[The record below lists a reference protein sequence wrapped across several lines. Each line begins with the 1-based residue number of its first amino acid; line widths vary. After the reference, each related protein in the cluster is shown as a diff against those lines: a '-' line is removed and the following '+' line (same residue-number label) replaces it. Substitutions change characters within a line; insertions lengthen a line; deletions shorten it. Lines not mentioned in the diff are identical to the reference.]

1 MRDPELVA
9 RAERGARRL
18 ESAWENWRAQ
28 HGLATA
34 PGQPIV
40 SYVGYSLTEPWGEP
54 RVVIGIDADEAE
66 YLADFLD
73 GDDGAHVQ
81 LPRQQ
86 AVPASSSPSPASPAL
101 PASPGIFGSPALP
114 AAPAEGGG
122 GYPAAAPVGAP
133 VPVGIGHQAQSQP
146 QDMSTELPGWS
157 PGERTELPGWSQA
170 EHGDQPTWSQAEHGD
185 QPAWSQGERADQTAE
200 QLAGWQGGPTV
211 PDQPPVT
218 T

>member
-73 GDDGAHVQ
+73 RDDGAHVQ

-86 AVPASSSPSPASPAL
+86 AVLASSSPSPALPGSPAL
-101 PASPGIFGSPALP
+101 PASS
-114 AAPAEGGG
+114 AEGSGE
-122 GYPAAAPVGAP
+122 YQAAALVGAP
-133 VPVGIGHQAQSQP
+133 VPVGIGHQANSQP

-157 PGERTELPGWSQA
+157 PGERTDQPAWSEA
-170 EHGDQPTWSQAEHGD
+170 EHGDQPT
-185 QPAWSQGERADQTAE
+185 WSQGERADQTAE
-200 QLAGWQGGPTV
+200 QLAGWQGGPAV

>member
-73 GDDGAHVQ
+73 HEDGAQLQ

-86 AVPASSSPSPASPAL
+86 VTL
-101 PASPGIFGSPALP
+101 PGS
-114 AAPAEGGG
+114 PAEGGG
-122 GYPAAAPVGAP
+122 EYPAAALVGAP
-133 VPVGIGHQAQSQP
+133 VSVGTGLQSQS
-146 QDMSTELPGWS
+146 QDPGRDMGAELPRWS
-157 PGERTELPGWSQA
+157 PGELP
-170 EHGDQPTWSQAEHGD
+170 DQTTWSPGEH
-185 QPAWSQGERADQTAE
+185 ADQTAE
-200 QLAGWQGGPTV
+200 QLAGWQGGQAAT
-211 PDQPPVT
+211 DQPPAT

>member
-73 GDDGAHVQ
+73 RDDGAHVQ

-86 AVPASSSPSPASPAL
+86 ATLASSSVLPASPASPVL
-101 PASPGIFGSPALP
+101 PAPL
-114 AAPAEGGG
+114 AEGSGE
-122 GYPAAAPVGAP
+122 YPAAVLPGAP

-146 QDMSTELPGWS
+146 QDVSTELPGWS
-157 PGERTELPGWSQA
+157 ASERA
-170 EHGDQPTWSQAEHGD
+170 DQTT
-185 QPAWSQGERADQTAE
+185 WSQGERADQTAE
-200 QLAGWQGGPTV
+200 QLAGWQGVPTAA
-211 PDQPPVT
+211 DQPPVT